1 MTPPSFSCPACDEG
15 VRAGVGTP
23 PPEDWR
29 PLAEHPQMKPGRW
42 VPAGDRDGV
51 LFCRACGALW
61 RRGLDPEGV
70 PATVPVPAALRPL
83 LSGDVTPTA
92 AASLVVSA
100 GAEAPARVATAG
112 FVSRY
117 FEAAAYD
124 FTQAAEALLRALDT
138 PGLVLASAQTLVE
151 ALGSVVAGAAR
162 TFPDP
167 APPPSTATG
176 AARSWAEARKNARPP
191 REEVR
196 PKDAVVRVPSIK
208 PALKARTRPTGD
220 LSHVEAAHA
229 RQAIRSALEE
239 IYLASLEEVRRKKLI
254 FMSPEDWDA
263 LEEEIARRPG
273 VRRIIAAI
281 GRALAHNDPGLA
293 GLLWESAVE
302 LRALAVPES
311 ERIPKRLHAAA
322 EKGPVLQSTDVRTLL
337 KAADLAASR
346 PDGAAATAEVM
357 TLLREELDRD
367 RITREVIIEV
377 RDRMK

>member
-1 MTPPSFSCPACDEG
+1 MTASFACPACDEG
-15 VRAGVGTP
+15 VRAGRGAP
-23 PPEDWR
+23 LPEDWR
-29 PLAEHPQMKPGRW
+29 PLAEHPQMKPGPW
-42 VPAGDRDGV
+42 VPAADDDAV

-61 RRGLDPEGV
+61 RRRLDESAETPV
-70 PATVPVPAALRPL
+70 TTSVPAALRPM
-83 LSGDVTPTA
+83 LSGEVTA
-92 AASLVVSA
+92 AQAAAQAVA
-100 GAEAPARVATAG
+100 PDQDARAREAAAG

-117 FEAAAYD
+117 FEAAHFD
-124 FTQAAEALLRALDT
+124 FTEAAEALLKALDT
-138 PGLVLASAQTLVE
+138 PGIVLTSAHILVE
-151 ALGSVVAGAAR
+151 ALASVVTRAAF

-167 APPPSTATG
+167 APPPSAATG
-176 AARSWAEARKNARPP
+176 AAKSWAEARKNARPP

-196 PKDAVVRVPSIK
+196 QKDALVRFASIK
-208 PALKARTRPTGD
+208 PALRARSRPKGD
-220 LSHVEAAHA
+220 LAPVDAARA

-239 IYLASLEEVRRKKLI
+239 VYLATLEEVRRKKLL
-254 FMSPEDWDA
+254 FMTPEDWDA

-281 GRALAHNDPGLA
+281 GRAVAHNDPALA

-302 LRALAVPES
+302 LRALATPES

-337 KAADLAASR
+337 KAADLVAAR
-346 PDGAAATAEVM
+346 PDGAAASAEVM
-357 TLLREELDRD
+357 ALLHEELERD